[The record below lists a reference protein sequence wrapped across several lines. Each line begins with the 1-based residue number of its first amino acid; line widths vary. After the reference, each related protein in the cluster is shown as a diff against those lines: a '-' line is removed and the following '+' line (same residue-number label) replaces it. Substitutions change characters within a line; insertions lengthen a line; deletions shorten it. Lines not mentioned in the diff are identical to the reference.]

1 MVELHEIEEGVVYQ
15 DGQARRLYDPDDR
28 AAMEAVL
35 FQLSGN
41 RYIGPLGNEYRYDPA
56 GHGISVDVTLL
67 GVKIAHCDLTL
78 SEPNCSVG
86 GGIGGCRVREDLHF
100 QLEPPALIKSGEIDM
115 PERVPEEFHIVIPMA
130 E

>member
-15 DGQARRLYDPDDR
+15 DGRARRLYHPDDR
-28 AAMEAVL
+28 ASVEAVM

-41 RYIGPLGNEYRYDPA
+41 RYIGPLGNDYRYDPA
-56 GHGISVDVTLL
+56 RHSISVDVTLL

-78 SEPNCSVG
+78 SQLDCSVG

-100 QLEPPALIKSGEIDM
+100 QLDPPALVKSGEIDL
-115 PERVPEEFHIVIPMA
+115 PERTPEEFHVVIPMA